1 MKRIF
6 LVADL
11 GHASP
16 RWVGYAN
23 ALSKLSTEVHVF
35 TPSMTRGQMKF
46 LGVNLRSEVTLHQS
60 ASLKM
65 TYKRK
70 SHLNRISHKIDA
82 FLSITKIKL
91 LGLDQ
96 NQSESSNENLINAW
110 KTEID
115 QAISLIKRTSRED
128 IIISSSSP
136 FDCHLIASELARK
149 HDIPW
154 FPDYRDLFS
163 LNHNLQVT
171 DKDLFAFEKKILKDC
186 NGIITTSESFAKRV
200 QGVSTEPIFV
210 LKNGFEIQ
218 ELRKVKFKGS
228 SNLLYTGQIY
238 PNSQNLKMFLDSIC
252 SLNTQN
258 SKKIKFILIGTSS
271 NLIKLY
277 FNERGLR
284 IPSWIKLKREVS
296 RSDSWRF
303 QANAGAL
310 LLFDWKDN
318 GKGVPLTTKL
328 YEYLYSGNPILLVT
342 ENLSSESISIIEKS
356 ATGFVCRSKQELEEA
371 LCKLANGSLRTLHPD
386 LNYIETFS
394 FDSQARSLLNWLDSL
409 LNGSKIS

>member
-6 LVADL
+6 LIADL

-23 ALSKLSTEVHVF
+23 ALSKQSVEVHVF

-46 LGVNLRSEVTLHQS
+46 LGVNLKEEICLHQS
-60 ASLKM
+60 ESLKM
-65 TYKRK
+65 SYKRK
-70 SHLNRISHKIDA
+70 SHLNRVSHKFDYL
-82 FLSITKIKL
+82 LSIAKIKL
-91 LGLDQ
+91 FGLRE
-96 NQSESSNENLINAW
+96 NQLEFPNKDLINVW

-115 QAISLIKRTSRED
+115 QAISSIKRTSRED

-163 LNHNLQVT
+163 LNHNLQVA
-171 DKDLFAFEKKILKDC
+171 DENLIALEKRILKDC
-186 NGIITTSESFAKRV
+186 DGIITTSESFAKRI
-200 QGVSTEPIFV
+200 QGVSIKPTFV

-218 ELRKVKFKGS
+218 ALRKLKYQGS
-228 SNLLYTGQIY
+228 LNLLYTGQIY
-238 PNSQNLKMFLDSIC
+238 PNSQNLSLFLDSIC
-252 SLNTQN
+252 SINTKN

-271 NLIKLY
+271 NLIKMY
-277 FNERGLR
+277 FNERALQ

-296 RSDSWRF
+296 RSDSWRL

-328 YEYLYSGNPILLVT
+328 YEYLYSGKPILLVT
-342 ENLSSESISIIEKS
+342 ENVSSETISIIEKS
-356 ATGFVCRSKQELEEA
+356 EAGFICRSKQELEEV
-371 LCKLANGSLRTLHPD
+371 LRKLLNRSLPTLHPN

-394 FDSQARSLLNWLDSL
+394 FDSQANILLHWLDSI
-409 LNGSKIS
+409 LNELKHS